1 MIMAMNTTGGKE
13 LLVFSLLVEISILC
27 CRQVENFC
35 LFLNTAEAM
44 FLNWRGIQVDFCLR
58 RNPKT
63 SVLLLCRTISLF
75 LNMYM
80 KQLKQLNLSM
90 FWHSSR
96 FLPLLQSVACQ
107 PLPATPVSLNQAVS
121 LDRLQIDQ
129 KIFEYGRQVV
139 RNMKPFFL
147 LLVILIKGITRHV

>member
-1 MIMAMNTTGGKE
+1 MNENGNEYYRGKE

-44 FLNWRGIQVDFCLR
+44 CLNWKGIQLQVDFCIR

-63 SVLLLCRTISLF
+63 SVLLLCRTNSLF
-75 LNMYM
+75 LNMHM
-80 KQLKQLNLSM
+80 IQLKQLNLSM

-107 PLPATPVSLNQAVS
+107 TPPSYTGQSQSSGQLGS
-121 LDRLQIDQ
+121 TLDQTENI
-129 KIFEYGRQVV
+129 
-139 RNMKPFFL
+139 
-147 LLVILIKGITRHV
+147 